1 MTYPK
6 LLKTLVKIRFG
17 DCDPFGHLH
26 NTRYLDYMQNT
37 RFDQVEEAYD
47 YQTLMADNHNWMSTK
62 NQIVYLAPAV
72 MEERVLIQTR
82 LIDATRRL
90 LTVEAMMLDRDATQ
104 LKAVLW
110 MQFMYMQLEPV
121 RPARHSEEMMALF
134 ESIRW
139 SEDTVDLND
148 FDGRVRELRAQL
160 REARRS
166 QEV

>member
-6 LLKTLVKIRFG
+6 LLQSIVKVRFS

-26 NTRYLDYMQNT
+26 NTRYLDYMQNA

-47 YQTLMADNHNWMSTK
+47 YQTLMPDNYNWMSTK

-72 MEERVLIQTR
+72 MDERVLIQTR
-82 LIDATRRL
+82 LIDATRR
-90 LTVEAMMLDRDATQ
+90 TVTAEAMMLNQDANQ

-110 MQFMYMQLEPV
+110 MAFMYMQLEPV
-121 RPARHSEEMMALF
+121 RPAKHPDDLMALF
-134 ESIRW
+134 EQIRW
-139 SEDTVDLND
+139 SEDTLDLND

>member
-6 LLKTLVKIRFG
+6 LLESLVKIRFG

-37 RFDQVEEAYD
+37 RFDQVEAAYD
-47 YQTLMADNHNWMSTK
+47 YQTFMPDNHNWMSTK

-72 MEERVLIQTR
+72 MDERVRIQTR

-90 LTVEAMMLDRDATQ
+90 LTVEAMMLNEEGTQ

-110 MQFMYMQLEPV
+110 MEFMFMQLYPV
-121 RPARHSEEMMALF
+121 RPARHPEALMTLF
-134 ESIRW
+134 EHIRW
-139 SEDTVDLND
+139 NEETLDLND

-160 REARRS
+160 RDARRS
-166 QEV
+166 QEA

>member
-6 LLKTLVKIRFG
+6 LLESVVKIRFS

-47 YQTLMADNHNWMSTK
+47 YQTFMPDNYNWMSTK

-72 MEERVLIQTR
+72 MDERVLIQTR
-82 LIDATRRL
+82 LIDATHRA
-90 LTVEAMMLDRDATQ
+90 LTVEAIMLNQDATK

-110 MQFMYMQLEPV
+110 MEFMYMQLEPV
-121 RPARHSEEMMALF
+121 RPARHSEELMALF
-134 ESIRW
+134 EQIRW
-139 SEDTVDLND
+139 REDTLNLND

-160 REARRS
+160 RETRRS